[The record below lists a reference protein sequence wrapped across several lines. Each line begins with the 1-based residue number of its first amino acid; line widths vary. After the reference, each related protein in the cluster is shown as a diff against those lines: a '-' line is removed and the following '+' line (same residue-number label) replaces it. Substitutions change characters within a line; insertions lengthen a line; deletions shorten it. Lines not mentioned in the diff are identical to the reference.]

1 MSCTYSEIQ
10 AFHCNSISLHLTF
23 VGLDYQF
30 SPKDMVAQKAQP
42 ANIIKIC
49 MYRCKLS
56 TIQQTQQETTNRKA
70 IIHA

>member
-30 SPKDMVAQKAQP
+30 SPKDMVAQKAQLTKIFP
-42 ANIIKIC
+42 FTNIHTNITN
-49 MYRCKLS
+49 YN
-56 TIQQTQQETTNRKA
+56 TIDTTKSYKNNYP
-70 IIHA
+70 